1 MCDALVDAGLVD
13 EAYLLLLQERC
24 PSWLYPVSMGA
35 TTVWERWD
43 SMLPDGTINP
53 GEMTSFNHYALG
65 AVADFLQRVVAG
77 LAPAEPGYR
86 RLLVRPRP
94 GGGLVEAAAS
104 LRTRH
109 GEASVRWERHDDRL
123 RVDIGVPHGCSAT
136 VDLPGQ
142 EPAIVGSGHHR
153 LEVPHRPANQ
163 DPTGPAG
170 VSQLS

>member
-1 MCDALVDAGLVD
+1 
-13 EAYLLLLQERC
+13 
-24 PSWLYPVSMGA
+24 MGA

-43 SMLPDGTINP
+43 SMLPDGSINP

-104 LRTRH
+104 LRTHH
-109 GEASVRWERHDDRL
+109 GEAGVRWRRHDDRL
-123 RVDIGVPHGCSAT
+123 RVDVDVPYGCSAT

-142 EPAIVGSGHHR
+142 EPADVGSGRHR
-153 LEVPHRPANQ
+153 LDVPHRPAEQ
-163 DPTGPAG
+163 DPTGLAEVPP
-170 VSQLS
+170 SS